1 MQLLRALTRAVI
13 HMLCVAHIVI
23 AMFVRRAIIGVFDYG
38 FVMPLGGGGCL
49 EDKRGKWI
57 EAHFLRFKY
66 GDIIAY

>member
-1 MQLLRALTRAVI
+1 
-13 HMLCVAHIVI
+13 
-23 AMFVRRAIIGVFDYG
+23 MFVRRAIIGVFDYG

-57 EAHFLRFKY
+57 EAHLLRFKY